1 MTQAVGVILSVMSLA
16 YLVVMFVVQRP
27 SLRKLAQLAR
37 EARRGES
44 WPQTARGLSVAQ
56 RIRLARRTATGKP
69 PADDTEAALLV
80 ARARFLLHV
89 RDYLKERGAG
99 IPSMISLL
107 GWSAGFFAIQTAY
120 LLVRLI
126 NGPAPQAF
134 VSATVVLFALT
145 VCLAIVRLLLPR
157 LADREYKSLQA
168 VVERHG
174 PGGPESA

>member
-1 MTQAVGVILSVMSLA
+1 ATNSAARPLSRADSTRSSALATRSPAMVGSGWHASVAGDCVRDEGVAGSNPVSPTTQTRRSTGWDMMQAVGVILSVMSLA

-89 RDYLKERGAG
+89 RDYL
-99 IPSMISLL
+99 
-107 GWSAGFFAIQTAY
+107 
-120 LLVRLI
+120 
-126 NGPAPQAF
+126 
-134 VSATVVLFALT
+134 
-145 VCLAIVRLLLPR
+145 
-157 LADREYKSLQA
+157 
-168 VVERHG
+168 
-174 PGGPESA
+174 